1 MEKEKDTFTYTYS
14 AKQQEEIRN
23 IRKKYLPREE
33 DKMEQLRRL
42 DRDTTRKGTVL
53 SVLVGVIGCLLLGV
67 GMCCTMVWM
76 KFFIPGVVIGLIGI
90 GRCGGCLSAVYPR
103 DEKRTGKVGA
113 ANFEADRRAVGSKIK
128 KRTGRKGNL
137 PYGPVFYPY
146 PVFAAG
152 LSQSFRFRNGRA
164 PGRGRPA
171 PCRHTVSAHSM
182 STDRKF
188 TVPPKTFL
196 RTF

>member
-67 GMCCTMVWM
+67 GMCCTMVWV

-90 GRCGGCLSAVYPR
+90 AAVAAAYPLYTRVTKKERERLAPQILKLTEELSEV
-103 DEKRTGKVGA
+103 K
-113 ANFEADRRAVGSKIK
+113 
-128 KRTGRKGNL
+128 
-137 PYGPVFYPY
+137 
-146 PVFAAG
+146 
-152 LSQSFRFRNGRA
+152 
-164 PGRGRPA
+164 
-171 PCRHTVSAHSM
+171 
-182 STDRKF
+182 
-188 TVPPKTFL
+188 
-196 RTF
+196 

>member
-42 DRDTTRKGTVL
+42 DRDTTRKVTVL

-90 GRCGGCLSAVYPR
+90 AAVAAAYPLYTRVTKKERERLAPQILKLTEELSEV
-103 DEKRTGKVGA
+103 K
-113 ANFEADRRAVGSKIK
+113 
-128 KRTGRKGNL
+128 
-137 PYGPVFYPY
+137 
-146 PVFAAG
+146 
-152 LSQSFRFRNGRA
+152 
-164 PGRGRPA
+164 
-171 PCRHTVSAHSM
+171 
-182 STDRKF
+182 
-188 TVPPKTFL
+188 
-196 RTF
+196 

>member
-1 MEKEKDTFTYTYS
+1 MEKGKDTFTYTYS

-42 DRDTTRKGTVL
+42 DRDTTRKGTIL

-90 GRCGGCLSAVYPR
+90 AAVAAAYPLYTRVKKKERERLAPQILKLTEELSEV
-103 DEKRTGKVGA
+103 K
-113 ANFEADRRAVGSKIK
+113 
-128 KRTGRKGNL
+128 
-137 PYGPVFYPY
+137 
-146 PVFAAG
+146 
-152 LSQSFRFRNGRA
+152 
-164 PGRGRPA
+164 
-171 PCRHTVSAHSM
+171 
-182 STDRKF
+182 
-188 TVPPKTFL
+188 
-196 RTF
+196 